1 MTDDSG
7 HVGEGPLRSE
17 WRIVDGCRWHARVSV
32 NRVAAGEPP
41 IVLVHG
47 LGVSNRYMMPTARRL
62 APRFPVFA
70 PDLPGFGSSERPNR
84 VLSVSE
90 LAGSLARWLQAMALE
105 RAVLLGNSLGC
116 QIIVD
121 LAIRYPERVGW
132 VVLVG
137 PTGDPA
143 AASLLR
149 QFGRLLLDIPR
160 EPLLLDLIQA
170 WAYLRAG
177 PRRTFHTARAMVR
190 DPIEAKLPLVRQP
203 ALVVR
208 GGRDPIV
215 PQRWAEEVT
224 RLLPRGRLVVVP
236 GAAHAVNYNAPTAL
250 VDAVCDFLASDMPD
264 HRDPRKRGR
273 HAAG

>member
-1 MTDDSG
+1 MDATHPRGFTEHYADAKGVRMRFFSG
-7 HVGEGPLRSE
+7 GKGQ
-17 WRIVDGCRWHARVSV
+17 A
-32 NRVAAGEPP
+32 P

-47 LGVSNRYMMPTARRL
+47 LGVSSRYMTPTARRL
-62 APRFPVFA
+62 APRFPVYA
-70 PDLPGFGSSERPNR
+70 PDLPGFGRSERPDR
-84 VLSVSE
+84 VLSVSG
-90 LAGSLARWLQAMALE
+90 LAAILARWMQAMALE

-137 PTGDPA
+137 PTRDPA
-143 AASLLR
+143 APSLLR

-170 WAYLRAG
+170 WAYMRAG

-215 PQRWAEEVT
+215 SQRWAEEAT

-250 VDAVCDFLASDMPD
+250 VDAVCDFLARDMPG
-264 HRDPRKRGR
+264 HPDPVKRNR
-273 HAAG
+273 HAAC